1 MKFSKYILI
10 ICAFIFV
17 FSCKKTDLTVT
28 EPGPEYILS
37 KLMNGTWENVSINGD
52 TLTLYGNNY
61 TFEDSLLGIGG
72 IFASDNKDE
81 YVIAA
86 PLGNLITIST
96 EGESIEGVKEIINIV
111 GEENAIGVINE
122 IASKQDDPTSIAP
135 EDIIGSA
142 DVTAEEMDKIGDI
155 LSGLKFGNIESIS
168 PK

>member
-28 EPGPEYILS
+28 EPGPDYILS

-52 TLTLYGNNY
+52 TLNLNGQNY
-61 TFEDSLLGIGG
+61 KLEDSLLGIAG
-72 IFASDNKDE
+72 IFANENE

-86 PLGNLITIST
+86 PLGNLITITTDSGST
-96 EGESIEGVKEIINIV
+96 DGLKEIIDIV
-111 GEENAIGVINE
+111 GQQNAVGVING
-122 IASKQDDPTSIAP
+122 IASSEDPSNIKP

-142 DVTAEEMDKIGDI
+142 DVTDEEMDRIGDI
-155 LSGLKFGNIESIS
+155 LSGLKFGGIESIS
-168 PK
+168 LK

>member
-28 EPGPEYILS
+28 EPGPDYILS
-37 KLMNGTWENVSINGD
+37 KLMNGIWDGVNISGD
-52 TLTLYGNNY
+52 TLNLNGQNY
-61 TFEDSLLGIGG
+61 KLEDSLLGIAG
-72 IFASDNKDE
+72 IFANENE

-86 PLGNLITIST
+86 PLGNLITITTDSGST
-96 EGESIEGVKEIINIV
+96 DGLKEIIDIV
-111 GEENAIGVINE
+111 GQQNAVGVING
-122 IASKQDDPTSIAP
+122 IASSEDPSNIKP

-142 DVTAEEMDKIGDI
+142 DVTDEEMDRIGDI
-155 LSGLKFGNIESIS
+155 LSGLKFGGIESIS